1 MAKRDYYEVL
11 GVSKNASDTEIKSA
25 YRKKAKECHPDLHPN
40 DKTAE
45 ERFKELNEANEVLS
59 DPEKRSRYDQ
69 FGFDGPQ
76 MGGGGFDFNG
86 FGGAGMGGFESIFD
100 TFFGGG
106 MGGLRSVCGA
116 VSGMFMVVSAL
127 RGYDD
132 AADTEG
138 KKRLYAREQ
147 AMAARFAEAY
157 EVLDCRDLLKRNQI
171 AASAAPSERTPEY
184 YAKRPCARYVEACA
198 GIVAD
203 ELNGEAER

>member
-1 MAKRDYYEVL
+1 MQKIDREAKITRARELFLSGYNCAQSVF
-11 GVSKNASDTEIKSA
+11 VA
-25 YRKKAKECHPDLHPN
+25 Y
-40 DKTAE
+40 AE
-45 ERFKELNEANEVLS
+45 EAGLTESLALRLS
-59 DPEKRSRYDQ
+59 S
-69 FGFDGPQ
+69 G
-76 MGGGGFDFNG
+76 
-86 FGGAGMGGFESIFD
+86 
-100 TFFGGG
+100 FGGG